1 MIFRPS
7 IRLSLTLI
15 ILASLFG
22 RLGMW
27 QMERKAE
34 KQELFDR
41 FENAP
46 MMRVEQAIEQQ
57 ERFARVE
64 AWGRYDPQRHILLDN
79 KVWQGRAG
87 VHVLTPFT
95 LKNGRTLL
103 VNRGWLPLPPDRSAL
118 PQVTGDGQERLI
130 SGRLN
135 ILPGGGP
142 QLGEA
147 DRLSTDR
154 WPQLV
159 TYFDAV
165 SVEEALGMK
174 LQPWQLQLDPN
185 DDSGFEGRQWQAA
198 VMEPKVHGAYALQWF
213 ALAAAAI
220 IIWITLGVRRAQV
233 LRQEADATRDH

>member
-103 VNRGWLPLPPDRSAL
+103 VNRGWLPLPPDRS
-118 PQVTGDGQERLI
+118 E
-130 SGRLN
+130 
-135 ILPGGGP
+135 
-142 QLGEA
+142 
-147 DRLSTDR
+147 
-154 WPQLV
+154 
-159 TYFDAV
+159 
-165 SVEEALGMK
+165 
-174 LQPWQLQLDPN
+174 
-185 DDSGFEGRQWQAA
+185 
-198 VMEPKVHGAYALQWF
+198 
-213 ALAAAAI
+213 
-220 IIWITLGVRRAQV
+220 
-233 LRQEADATRDH
+233 